1 MNIVDFV
8 RNAAQKYRDKEAAA
22 EAAWQRAKVNLVAC
36 LQAMNEAAAPA
47 QFVICRTDGVE
58 GGPVRQCA
66 MYLNVIGGR
75 SNRTIATLVWS
86 QRGWATTTCL
96 EGRSKDYTDFSDLLM
111 TLDLGESLAYAQDA
125 AVRATT

>member
-1 MNIVDFV
+1 MSIVDFV
-8 RNAAQKYRDKEAAA
+8 RNAAQQYRDKEAAD
-22 EAAWQRAKVNLVAC
+22 EAAWQRAKINLVAC

-75 SNRTIATLVWS
+75 SNRTIATLVWT
-86 QRGWATTTCL
+86 QRGWSTVVSYNDMRPKT
-96 EGRSKDYTDFSDLLM
+96 YTDFSDLLV

-125 AVRATT
+125 AARAT